1 MMSETSHRL
10 GVGFIGSGFV
20 TRFHIRSWVGV
31 RDADIRGIWS
41 PNPEHAREA
50 AGLARQLGVG
60 DARPYPSLHELV
72 QSPDIDVIWI
82 CSPDDACAVVVE
94 ELGISII
101 DFAKLNRVKA
111 YLKERSVAF
120 MRLCRKLSLSWTP
133 VALAASS
140 KRVATLENVGCRSVL
155 LALLNA

>member
-31 RDADIRGIWS
+31 RDANIRGIWS
-41 PNPEHAREA
+41 PNPEHAGEA
-50 AGLARQLGVG
+50 AGL
-60 DARPYPSLHELV
+60 V
-72 QSPDIDVIWI
+72 QPPDLNAIWV